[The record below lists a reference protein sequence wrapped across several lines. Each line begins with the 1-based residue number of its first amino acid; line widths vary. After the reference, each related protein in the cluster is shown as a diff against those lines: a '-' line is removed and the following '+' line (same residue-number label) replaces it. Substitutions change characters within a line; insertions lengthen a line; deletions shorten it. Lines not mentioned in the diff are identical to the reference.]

1 MLGLAQILDACPD
14 QLLASRLTAAAE
26 AALAAGAILR
36 ERYEKP
42 HQVTMKGE
50 IDLVTEAD
58 LASEAKILAILR
70 QRCPDIAVLAEESG
84 LHPGSGEECWI
95 IDPLDGTTNFAHGFP
110 VFAVSIG
117 LLAAAGVQVGVVYCP
132 LQDELFCACRGG
144 GAWCNGRRLSVSATT
159 RPIEALVATGFPYEI
174 RRHLDQVLGWARA
187 VLPRVRDIRRAGAA
201 AVDLAWVA
209 CGRLDAFYEV
219 ALKPWDA
226 AAGWLLVEEAGGR
239 VSRLDGAPF
248 DPFVPELLAT
258 NTHLHQALLE
268 LLA

>member
-1 MLGLAQILDACPD
+1 M
-14 QLLASRLTAAAE
+14 LTAAVE

-58 LASEAKILAILR
+58 LASEAIILEILAR
-70 QRCPDIAVLAEESG
+70 RAPGIAVLAEESG
-84 LHPGSGEECWI
+84 RHPGSGERCWI

-117 LLAAAGVQVGVVYCP
+117 LLFGKDPSVGVVYCP
-132 LQDELFCACRGG
+132 MQDELFCATRGG
-144 GAWCNGRRLSVSATT
+144 GTWCNGRRLSVTATT
-159 RPIEALVATGFPYEI
+159 RLIEALVATGFPYEI
-174 RRHLDQVLGWARA
+174 RRHLDQVLDWAR
-187 VLPRVRDIRRAGAA
+187 VLLPLVRDIRRAGAA
-201 AVDLAWVA
+201 AVDLAWVS

-239 VSRLDGAPF
+239 VSALDGRPF
-248 DPFVPELLAT
+248 DPFVPELLAS
-258 NTHLHQALLE
+258 NGRLHGSLLE